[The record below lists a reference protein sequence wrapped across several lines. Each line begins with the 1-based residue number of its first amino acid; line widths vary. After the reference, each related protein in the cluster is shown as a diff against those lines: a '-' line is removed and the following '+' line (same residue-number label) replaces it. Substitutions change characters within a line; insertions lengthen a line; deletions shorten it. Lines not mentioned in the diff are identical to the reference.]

1 MAPSISTLLLN
12 APARA
17 LCLKMA
23 AAQSCPEC
31 GSSNI
36 IDDSHHSQAQLV
48 CVDCGSVV
56 SEGLLTTTLSEEQYH
71 MTSHSNQHS
80 GYSERSVLGKQLY
93 RNQNRSESGAYSERT
108 DKEPC
113 RNQIRGLQRVST
125 LCHILRFPPGVE
137 DSSRSLF
144 ERAYRHPAFLGVSL
158 ERKEVLAGCCVL
170 LVGRQY
176 SWPVTMGTISS
187 LLQANP
193 GLMAGVY
200 LELVEKLGVEAP
212 PTTIT
217 QLVRSHCSSFQLS
230 TASVPDQFSECLS
243 KLVDRASNLVE
254 LAGEAWIVTGRHP
267 VPILTAAVYLSWLS
281 LRPVAPR
288 LATSLSRFCKLAGV
302 PLPLPAHKRLAELQ
316 DALCKLGKEL
326 PWLRGVKLDRKVVA
340 KHAGDILKHRAV
352 LLRRAMESQGGEEVE
367 DSEQAPQR
375 TLGVAEQAACVTAHS
390 GASLSLVGSV
400 TQCAGCEDKELEGA
414 AAAALNTGGN
424 EKGGCAQGS
433 LSSPA
438 GGSVVQCS
446 SAEGSVKPAAM
457 VPVKG
462 TINSAQDLVETE
474 GPGNCGTLPLPAGGK
489 RRRPV
494 FLPPCI
500 VNPPKRRQ
508 RDEEESRG
516 REVTGDEEIS
526 DSEIEQYIRTPDE
539 MRQFAETQSRLD
551 ECRAEV
557 SRGT

>member
-1 MAPSISTLLLN
+1 MS
-12 APARA
+12 
-17 LCLKMA
+17 
-23 AAQSCPEC
+23 
-31 GSSNI
+31 
-36 IDDSHHSQAQLV
+36 
-48 CVDCGSVV
+48 
-56 SEGLLTTTLSEEQYH
+56 
-71 MTSHSNQHS
+71 
-80 GYSERSVLGKQLY
+80 
-93 RNQNRSESGAYSERT
+93 
-108 DKEPC
+108 
-113 RNQIRGLQRVST
+113 
-125 LCHILRFPPGVE
+125 
-137 DSSRSLF
+137 
-144 ERAYRHPAFLGVSL
+144 VSL
-158 ERKEVLAGCCVL
+158 
-170 LVGRQY
+170 
-176 SWPVTMGTISS
+176 
-187 LLQANP
+187 
-193 GLMAGVY
+193 
-200 LELVEKLGVEAP
+200 
-212 PTTIT
+212 
-217 QLVRSHCSSFQLS
+217 SFQLS

-288 LATSLSRFCKLAGV
+288 LATSLSRFCKMAGV
-302 PLPLPAHKRLAELQ
+302 PLPLPAHKRLAEIQ

-375 TLGVAEQAACVTAHS
+375 TLGAAEQAACVTAHS

-424 EKGGCAQGS
+424 EKGGSAQGS

>member
-1 MAPSISTLLLN
+1 M
-12 APARA
+12 
-17 LCLKMA
+17 
-23 AAQSCPEC
+23 AQSCPEC

-56 SEGLLTTTLSEEQYH
+56 SEGLLTSTLSEEQYH
-71 MTSHSNQHS
+71 MTSRSNPNS
-80 GYSERSVLGKQLY
+80 RYSERSVLGKQLY
-93 RNQNRSESGAYSERT
+93 RNQSRSASGAYSEIT

-137 DSSRSLF
+137 ESSRSLF
-144 ERAYRHPAFLGVSL
+144 ERAYRHPAFLDVSL
-158 ERKEVLAGCCVL
+158 QRKEVLAGCCVL

-187 LLQANP
+187 LLQADP
-193 GLMAGVY
+193 GLMGGVY
-200 LELVEKLGVEAP
+200 FELVEKLGVEAP

-217 QLVRSHCSSFQLS
+217 QLVSSHCSSFQLS
-230 TASVPDQFSECLS
+230 PAAVPEQFSECFS
-243 KLVDRASNLVE
+243 KLVDRASELVE

-281 LRPVAPR
+281 LRPVAAR
-288 LATSLSRFCKLAGV
+288 LSTSLSRFCKLAGV
-302 PLPLPAHKRLAELQ
+302 PLPPPAHKRLTEMQ

-326 PWLRGVKLDRKVVA
+326 PWLRGAKLDRKVVA
-340 KHAGDILKHRAV
+340 KHAGDILKHRAL
-352 LLRRAMESQGGEEVE
+352 LLRRALESQEGEEVE
-367 DSEQAPQR
+367 DSEQATQH
-375 TLGVAEQAACVTAHS
+375 TLCTAEQSACVNAQS
-390 GASLSLVGSV
+390 GASLPPVGPV

-414 AAAALNTGGN
+414 AVAALNTGGN
-424 EKGGCAQGS
+424 ERGPAQGS

-446 SAEGSVKPAAM
+446 SAEGSIKAAAM
-457 VPVKG
+457 VSVKG
-462 TINSAQDLVETE
+462 TMDSAQKPVETE
-474 GPGNCGTLPLPAGGK
+474 GPGDCRMLPLPAGGK

-500 VNPPKRRQ
+500 VKPAKRRQ
-508 RDEEESRG
+508 GGEEGGRG

-526 DSEIEQYIRTPDE
+526 DSEIEQYLRTSEE
-539 MRQFAETQSRLD
+539 MRQFAETQSGL
-551 ECRAEV
+551 AELGGGGPA
-557 SRGT
+557 SA